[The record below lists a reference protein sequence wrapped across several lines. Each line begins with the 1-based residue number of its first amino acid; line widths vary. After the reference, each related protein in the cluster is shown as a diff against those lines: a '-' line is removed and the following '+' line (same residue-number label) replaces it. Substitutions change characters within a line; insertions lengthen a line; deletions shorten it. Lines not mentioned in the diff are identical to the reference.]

1 MQKLAKRLVS
11 PDLVCPTH
19 YSGPDWVLT
28 DGPAVAELNASIGF
42 APDPQQE
49 LGLDMI
55 FAVGENG
62 LPACFAFCAIC
73 CRQNLKTGLLKQAT
87 IGWMFVTDEHRI
99 VWSAHEMGTTRD
111 AHVDLTQLITDSPAL
126 SRRLPKTPNRG
137 IYDANG
143 QERIELDT
151 GQVLKFKARTLSGG
165 RGLTGDKVILDEAFA
180 LKAAHVGALL
190 PTMTARPSG
199 QVLYASSAGKADSDV
214 LRDVRDRGR
223 SGASPRLA
231 YVEWLAEQ
239 EDCSEPGCTHP
250 KDAPARGIDCA
261 LDREHLWRAAN
272 PTITTGRINL
282 QTIAD
287 LRQEL
292 PPEEFARES
301 LGWWDEPGTG
311 AGDTFGPG
319 RWEACAGEPEQ
330 RPEAVAALGVAV
342 SLDQRWVSIAA
353 ASLVEVLE
361 DPNDPESEPTDRLFV
376 AAVDRRP
383 IDEPAV
389 TETGEVLTDD
399 DGNVVPWFIAEAKR
413 IQDATDCVVV
423 MDEKGPTKDLIKD
436 FEDADVALEKL
447 TLDEYAEACSRFF
460 RKVLAG
466 LLMHPSSA
474 ELDDAVEGSCW
485 RTVGDRRVWDRKNS
499 TTDVSMLEAA
509 TVAAHAAER
518 FGAFNI
524 Y

>member
-1 MQKLAKRLVS
+1 MRKLAKRLVS
-11 PDLVCPTH
+11 PDLVCPDH
-19 YSGPDWVLT
+19 WSGPDWVLT
-28 DGPAVAELNASIGF
+28 DGPAVADLNAAAGF
-42 APDPQQE
+42 PPDPQQE

-87 IGWMFVTDEHRI
+87 IGWLYVTDEHRI

-111 AHVDLTQLITDSPAL
+111 AHVDLTQLITDTPAL
-126 SRRLPKTPNRG
+126 SKRLPKTPNRG

-143 QERIELDT
+143 QERIELET

-199 QVLYASSAGKADSDV
+199 QVLYASSAGKADSEV

-231 YVEWLAEQ
+231 YVEWLAAQ
-239 EDCSEPGCTHP
+239 EDCSEPGCSHP
-250 KDAPARGIDCA
+250 KDAKARGIDCA

-272 PTITTGRINL
+272 PTITTGRISI

-301 LGWWDEPGTG
+301 LGWWDEPDAG
-311 AGDTFGPG
+311 AGLIFGPG
-319 RWEACAGEPEQ
+319 RWEACAGEPLEM
-330 RPEAVAALGVAV
+330 PDHPDAIGVAV
-342 SLDQRWVSIAA
+342 SVDRTWASIASA
-353 ASLVEVLE
+353 AVVEVLE
-361 DPNDPESEPTDRLFV
+361 DPNDLESDPVERLFV
-376 AAVDRRP
+376 AASDRR
-383 IDEPAV
+383 EGVGWLVA
-389 TETGEVLTDD
+389 ELT
-399 DGNVVPWFIAEAKR
+399 R
-413 IQDATDCVVV
+413 IQKIHPEAIVVI
-423 MDEKGPTKDLIKD
+423 DSKGPTKDLIKD
-436 FEDADVALEKL
+436 FEDAEIKIDARS
-447 TLDEYAEACSRFF
+447 LDEYAEACAWIFD
-460 RKVLAG
+460 KVRSG
-466 LLMHPSSA
+466 QLLHPSSA
-474 ELDDAVEGSCW
+474 ELDEAVSGAAW
-485 RTVGDRRVWDRKNS
+485 RDVGDGRRVWGRRKS
-499 TTDVSMLEAA
+499 TKDVSMLEAA
-509 TVAAHAAER
+509 TLAAHGAENR
-518 FGAFNI
+518 PSAYEERGLHVW
-524 Y
+524 